1 MRTGPPGNPPPP
13 PPPPTGPPG
22 GPGRVLRS
30 NGWPPDTGPD
40 EPPPPPPPGFT
51 SRPFGQRGG
60 RYGYALLGA
69 GLLLMAVA
77 TGTEVGGW
85 LASLR

>member
-13 PPPPTGPPG
+13 PPPPTGPPS
-22 GPGRVLRS
+22 GPGRALH
-30 NGWPPDTGPD
+30 GWPPDTGPD

-51 SRPFGQRGG
+51 SRPFSQRGG

-77 TGTEVGGW
+77 TGTGLGGW
-85 LASLR
+85 LAGLR